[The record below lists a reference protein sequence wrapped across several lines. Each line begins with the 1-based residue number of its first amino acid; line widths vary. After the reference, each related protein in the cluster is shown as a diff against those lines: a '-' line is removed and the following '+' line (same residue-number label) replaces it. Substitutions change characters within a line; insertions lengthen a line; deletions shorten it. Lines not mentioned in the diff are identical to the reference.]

1 MADRFDLE
9 QQILECWK
17 VTSDINLFYES
28 MEGMDE
34 DRRMNYLLGLK
45 EMYEL
50 KFNKMWDIFEQ
61 LVRDKQFV

>member
-17 VTSDINLFYES
+17 VTSDIDLFYES
-28 MEGMDE
+28 MEDMDE

-50 KFNKMWDIFEQ
+50 RFNKLWDIFEQ
-61 LVRDKQFV
+61 LVHDKKIV